1 MDALPPLAV
10 VGAGSMGGAI
20 IRGLVAAGLD
30 PARIAVS
37 TKTGASAAD
46 WRHAGVRAF
55 SLEEDPA
62 ANAAAV
68 HGAGLVLVGVKPAMV
83 PDALRGIADALDPVA
98 IVVSI
103 AAGVT
108 TASMEQI
115 VANPVIRAMPN
126 TPTLVRRGVTGIAA
140 GSRAGA
146 VPVEIA
152 RRLFEAVGTVIE
164 LPEDRINALSAIS
177 GSGPATFAFL
187 IEQLTAAAQRLG
199 FDEADARAMAEQTY
213 IGTAALLEASGDA
226 PAELRRKVTSPNGTT
241 ERIISVLQEADLA
254 AVLDRATAAAIA
266 RAEELA
272 APTGP

>member
-1 MDALPPLAV
+1 MDTLPPLAV

-20 IRGLVAAGLD
+20 IRGLVAAGID
-30 PARIAVS
+30 PARITVS
-37 TKTGASAAD
+37 TKSGASAAA
-46 WRHAGVRAF
+46 WRHAGVRAY

-68 HGAGLVLVGVKPAMV
+68 HGAGLVLIGVKPAMV
-83 PDALRGIADALDPVA
+83 PDALAGIADALDPVA
-98 IVVSI
+98 IVVSV

-108 TASMEQI
+108 TSTMEA
-115 VANPVIRAMPN
+115 VVSNPVIRAMPN
-126 TPTLVRRGVTGIAA
+126 TPALVRKAVTGIAA

-152 RRLFEAVGTVIE
+152 RRLFETVGTVVE
-164 LPEDRINALSAIS
+164 VPEDRIDALSAIS

-199 FDEADARAMAEQTY
+199 FDEADARVMAEHTF

-226 PAELRRKVTSPNGTT
+226 PAELRRKVTSPKGTT
-241 ERIISVLQEADLA
+241 ERIIAVLEEADLGS
-254 AVLDRATAAAIA
+254 VFDRAAAAAIT

-272 APTGP
+272 RD